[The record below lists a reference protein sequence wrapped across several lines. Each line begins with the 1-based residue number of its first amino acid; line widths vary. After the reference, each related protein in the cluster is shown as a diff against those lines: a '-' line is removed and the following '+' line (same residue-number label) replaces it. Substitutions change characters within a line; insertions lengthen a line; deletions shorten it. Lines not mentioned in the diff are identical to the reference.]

1 MAYTDINPDV
11 VAEIASDV
19 ADTLNNIN
27 EDFDRFQSEVFD
39 KIKESWYNENAIK
52 VMPDS
57 VTSMTKV
64 NKGVNDS
71 LTSLGKAL
79 GGAAEAW
86 ARANGAAGYSIK
98 LIANNAKALVC
109 DVADNKNGFKGMDV
123 EDIQQAI
130 NHAETIKSDMIER
143 LTKLEAAG
151 NREGFRGG
159 NMQAQLSNVCETLR
173 TQIKNACDQIIN
185 EITSNTGT
193 AKSNVEEAK
202 TTTESTFT
210 IS

>member
-11 VAEIASDV
+11 VAEIANEV
-19 ADTLNNIN
+19 ADTLDQIN
-27 EDFDRFQSEVFD
+27 GDFDKFQAQVFD
-39 KIKESWYNENAIK
+39 KIKESWYNENAVK

-57 VTSMTKV
+57 VASMTKV
-64 NKGVNDS
+64 NKGVNES
-71 LTSLGKAL
+71 LASLGKAL

-86 ARANGAAGYSIK
+86 SRANGAGGYMIK
-98 LIANNAKALVC
+98 AIADKSKSLVC
-109 DVADNKNGFKGMDV
+109 EVSDNKNGFRGMDV

-130 NHAETIKSDMIER
+130 NYADSIKSEMIGR
-143 LTKLEAAG
+143 LVKLEAAG

-159 NMQAQLSNVCETLR
+159 NMQAQLSNVCETLK
-173 TQIKNACDQIIN
+173 TQIENACESIIS

-193 AKSNVEEAK
+193 AKTNVEEAR

>member
-11 VAEIASDV
+11 VAEIANDV

-27 EDFDRFQSEVFD
+27 EDFDKFQAQVVD
-39 KIKESWYNENAIK
+39 KIKESWYNENAVK

-64 NKGVNDS
+64 NKGVNES
-71 LTSLGKAL
+71 LASLGKAL

-86 ARANGAAGYSIK
+86 ARANGAGGYAIQ
-98 LIANNAKALVC
+98 LIANKAKSLVC
-109 DVADNKNGFKGMDV
+109 DVSDNKNGFKGMDV
-123 EDIQQAI
+123 DDIQQAI
-130 NHAETIKSDMIER
+130 NQAETIKSDMIGR
-143 LTKLEAAG
+143 LAKLEAAG

-159 NMQAQLSNVCETLR
+159 NMQAQLSSVCETLK
-173 TQIKNACDQIIN
+173 TQIKNAVDQIIN
-185 EITSNTGT
+185 EITANTGT
-193 AKSNVEEAK
+193 ARTNVEEAK
-202 TTTESTFT
+202 STTESTFT